1 MVPAVCHVLDTLP
14 LTPNG
19 KVDRAALPDLAVS
32 AGSTAPRSRVEATVA
47 RIVAEVLGVA
57 EVGVHDDF
65 FALGAHSLLLV
76 RLAAV
81 LRRDF
86 AADVPVA
93 RLFTAPTV
101 AGVARL
107 LAGDAPAGDAL
118 DPVLTLHPGG
128 DRPPLFCLAPA
139 SGLAWQFAGLKRYLP
154 ADVPLIGLQSP
165 LLSGADLPSSLTEL
179 ASDVADRVSARQ
191 PEGPIR
197 LLGWSFGGA
206 LALCVAAALT
216 ARGREVEFV
225 GMLDARRDA
234 VQAPST
240 VAGLLTEMGYAVSN
254 PDLTVAEA
262 VGFVRAAGGS
272 VAALTDEQIARVL
285 ENYLAADRLLASAEY
300 PVHAGSVFF
309 VEATVPEQGFSGPG
323 APAWESVTG
332 GMEVHDLPVGHS
344 ELLDPAAL
352 ERLGPLLAAR
362 LG

>member
-1 MVPAVCHVLDTLP
+1 
-14 LTPNG
+14 
-19 KVDRAALPDLAVS
+19 
-32 AGSTAPRSRVEATVA
+32 
-47 RIVAEVLGVA
+47 VAEVLGVA

-76 RLAAV
+76 RLATAV
-81 LRRDF
+81 RREL
-86 AADVPVA
+86 AVDVPVA

-107 LAGDAPAGDAL
+107 LADDAPAGDAL
-118 DPVLTLHPGG
+118 EPVLTLHPGG

-139 SGLAWQFAGLKRYLP
+139 SGLAWQFAGLKRHLP
-154 ADVPLIGLQSP
+154 ADIPLIGLQSP
-165 LLSGADLPSSLTEL
+165 LLSGGSLPPTLPEL
-179 ASDVADRVSARQ
+179 ASTFADLVSAHR
-191 PEGPIR
+191 PAGPIR

-254 PDLTVAEA
+254 PDLSIAEA

-272 VAALTDEQIARVL
+272 VAALTEEQIALVL
-285 ENYLAADRLLASAEY
+285 ENYLAADRLMAAAEY
-300 PVHAGSVFF
+300 PVYPGEVFF
-309 VEATVPEQGFSGPG
+309 VEATVAEQGFTGRG
-323 APAWESVTG
+323 APAWEPLTG
-332 GMEVHDLPVGHS
+332 GMEVHELPVAHS
-344 ELLDPAAL
+344 ELLDPATL
-352 ERLGPLLAAR
+352 ERLGPLLATR